1 MWLLALKVS
10 RHETLHHAL
19 HVLKVLTQ
27 RLSYERAVTQNL
39 FIYFSEYR
47 LASIIAA
54 DACPNKQQAELYTQV
69 HGQRMLMN
77 ISEFCIKELCSR
89 EEMHVCTS
97 VQSKVLSKFQAWPLL
112 IES

>member
-1 MWLLALKVS
+1 M
-10 RHETLHHAL
+10 
-19 HVLKVLTQ
+19 
-27 RLSYERAVTQNL
+27 
-39 FIYFSEYR
+39 
-47 LASIIAA
+47 IAA

-97 VQSKVLSKFQAWPLL
+97 VQSKVLSKF
-112 IES
+112 